1 MNLLPLKVELLL
13 DLIYPSVEIAHV
25 GARLFVFVGIVV
37 IITVVI
43 VGFVRSNL
51 DEHATGKAAKFT
63 EIILVGVL
71 GAPDPATY
79 ATKGADMKASMS
91 LSRWRKA

>member
-1 MNLLPLKVELLL
+1 MELLL
-13 DLIYPSVEIAHV
+13 ELIYPSVEIVHV

-37 IITVVI
+37 IITVVM

-51 DEHATGKAAKFT
+51 DEHATGKAAKCT
-63 EIILVGVL
+63 EVILVGVL
-71 GAPDPATY
+71 GVFDLATC
-79 ATKGADMKASMS
+79 ATKGADMKVLMN